1 MQLDQIT
8 ATIRLR
14 SSWEAVDLGFA
25 MVQSNWRSIYPPLI
39 IFNLLFLVPAFVFLP
54 RAYYGYILLFFWWVK
69 PYSHRLILHI
79 LSQKLFNNELSI
91 TQALGAVP
99 ALLHYSSFGALTF
112 RRFSFSRGFNLPI
125 WQLERLKSNVR
136 RQRQHILLEKVHS
149 QAVWLT
155 ISFAVMI
162 LILTASTVGI
172 VLLFVPPELFDSL
185 RQVFFDPRTQRLDAT
200 VFLISVGG
208 IFVAVTLLIEPFYIA
223 ANFALYLNRRTQLE
237 AWDLELSFR
246 KMAQRLQ
253 ASAQKLLS
261 LSLVILATAVF
272 SVSILSSPSE
282 ANTLDTIDQ
291 LPETSEIDYLNDTP
305 LSVNQSKKIITEII
319 NSNDLKSEETTT
331 TWSLKDFERD
341 KPSDDNPFLNLIGK
355 IIATLFEYTLWIL
368 LVVVIML
375 LFLNRHHWLYL
386 FSTETPTKDDYQAPD
401 ILFNMDVRETSLPA
415 DLIGVAQTLWQQQQ
429 FKACLSL
436 LYRGALTQLIHKEK
450 ILLSKSHTEG
460 DILKLSQS
468 SLAPLQQD
476 YLQQLTQAW
485 QLIAYAHHQPSDQ
498 LMNHLFNH
506 WMTDFATTE
515 SRS

>member
-368 LVVVIML
+368 LV
-375 LFLNRHHWLYL
+375 
-386 FSTETPTKDDYQAPD
+386 
-401 ILFNMDVRETSLPA
+401 
-415 DLIGVAQTLWQQQQ
+415 
-429 FKACLSL
+429 
-436 LYRGALTQLIHKEK
+436 
-450 ILLSKSHTEG
+450 
-460 DILKLSQS
+460 
-468 SLAPLQQD
+468 
-476 YLQQLTQAW
+476 
-485 QLIAYAHHQPSDQ
+485 
-498 LMNHLFNH
+498 
-506 WMTDFATTE
+506 
-515 SRS
+515 